1 VDKFVVKGGKSLSGT
16 VEARGSKNA
25 ALPVMAA
32 CILSNGKCSVENV
45 PRLRD
50 TATMVALLRK
60 FGATVDVDDAG
71 TFTIDARAIGDAVAP
86 YELVRT
92 MRASFFV
99 LGPLLARLG
108 WAKVSLPGGCVIG
121 ARPVNLHIDGL
132 RKMGADIELVRGY
145 VNAKAPKLHGAD
157 IYLELPSVGA
167 TENLMM
173 AGCLAEG
180 ETVIKNAA
188 REPEIVDLQQFLRA
202 LGASVEGAGTSE
214 VRVQGKGALDAARHA
229 VIPDRLETATLVLAG
244 LIAGGKVT
252 VTRAMPAHLDAFLER
267 LEVMGADVEVGE
279 NTIVA
284 SAGGRLKA
292 CDITSLPHPGFPTDL
307 QPHIM
312 AALSMADGT
321 SRITETVFERRFT
334 QVSELVRMGA
344 DIEVESNVAV
354 IRGVP
359 DLTGAQVMALD
370 IRGGAALV
378 LAALAAKGETHI
390 LRVYHVDRGYERL
403 EQKLAALGAEIARA
417 PE

>member
-1 VDKFVVKGGKSLSGT
+1 VDKFVVKGGKPLSGT
-16 VEARGSKNA
+16 IEVRGSKNA
-25 ALPVMAA
+25 ALPIMAA
-32 CILSNGKCSVENV
+32 CILSSGTCVIENV

-50 TATMVALLRK
+50 TATMIALLKR
-60 FGATVDVDDAG
+60 FGATVEADGDGKFIVDA
-71 TFTIDARAIGDAVAP
+71 AAIGDALAP

-108 WAKVSLPGGCVIG
+108 WARVSLPGGCAIG
-121 ARPVNLHIDGL
+121 ARPVNLHVDGL

-145 VNAKAPKLHGAD
+145 VEAKAPKLHGAN

-173 AGCLAEG
+173 AACLAEG
-180 ETVIKNAA
+180 DTVIKNAA

-214 VRVQGKGALDAARHA
+214 VRVQGKDALDAARHT
-229 VIPDRLETATLVLAG
+229 VIPDRMETATLVLAG
-244 LIAGGKVT
+244 LISGGNVT
-252 VTRAMPAHLDAFLER
+252 VTRSMPEHLDAFLEG
-267 LEVMGADVEVGE
+267 LDNMGADFEVGE
-279 NTIVA
+279 NTIAA
-284 SAGGRLKA
+284 SASGRLKA
-292 CDITSLPHPGFPTDL
+292 CDITSSPYPGFPTDL

-312 AALSMADGT
+312 AALSVADGT
-321 SRITETVFERRFT
+321 SRITETIFERRFT

-359 DLTGAQVMALD
+359 NLIGAQVMAPD
-370 IRGGAALV
+370 IRAGAALV
-378 LAALAAKGETHI
+378 LAALAAKGDTHI
-390 LRVYHVDRGYERL
+390 LRAYHVDRGYERL
-403 EQKLAALGAEIARA
+403 EEKLSSLGADIERV

>member
-1 VDKFVVKGGKSLSGT
+1 VDKFVVKGGKPLSGT
-16 VEARGSKNA
+16 IEVRGSKNA
-25 ALPVMAA
+25 ALPIMAA
-32 CILSNGKCSVENV
+32 CILSSGTCVIENV

-50 TATMVALLRK
+50 TATMIALLKR
-60 FGATVDVDDAG
+60 FGATVEADGDGKFIVDA
-71 TFTIDARAIGDAVAP
+71 AAIGDALAP

-108 WAKVSLPGGCVIG
+108 WARVSLPGGCAIG
-121 ARPVNLHIDGL
+121 ARPVNLHVDGL

-145 VNAKAPKLHGAD
+145 VEAKAPKLHGAD

-173 AGCLAEG
+173 AACLAEG
-180 ETVIKNAA
+180 DTVIKNAA

-214 VRVQGKGALDAARHA
+214 VRVQGKDALDAARHT
-229 VIPDRLETATLVLAG
+229 VIPDRMETATLVLAG
-244 LIAGGKVT
+244 LISGGNVT
-252 VTRAMPAHLDAFLER
+252 VTRSMPEHLDAFLEG
-267 LEVMGADVEVGE
+267 LDNMGADVEVGE
-279 NTIVA
+279 NSIAA
-284 SAGGRLKA
+284 SVRGRLKA
-292 CDITSLPHPGFPTDL
+292 CDITSSPYPGFPTDL

-312 AALSMADGT
+312 AALSVADGT
-321 SRITETVFERRFT
+321 SRITETIFERRFT

-344 DIEVESNVAV
+344 DVEVESNVAV

-359 DLTGAQVMALD
+359 NLIGAQVMAPD
-370 IRGGAALV
+370 IRAGAALV
-378 LAALAAKGETHI
+378 LAALAANGDTHI
-390 LRVYHVDRGYERL
+390 LRAYHVDRGYERL
-403 EQKLAALGAEIARA
+403 EEKLSSLGADIERV

>member
-1 VDKFVVKGGKSLSGT
+1 MDKFVVKGGRSLSGT
-16 VEARGSKNA
+16 LEARGSKNA

-32 CILSNGKCSVENV
+32 CILSSGKCTVENV

-50 TATMVALLRK
+50 TATMVALLEK
-60 FGATVDVDDAG
+60 FGAAVNVDDAN

-86 YELVRT
+86 YDLVRT

-108 WAKVSLPGGCVIG
+108 WAKVSLPGGCVIRD
-121 ARPVNLHIDGL
+121 RPVNLHIDGL
-132 RKMGADIELVRGY
+132 RKMGADIELKRGY
-145 VNAKAPKLHGAD
+145 VDAKAPKLHGAN

-188 REPEIVDLQQFLRA
+188 REPEIVDLERFLRA

-214 VRVQGKGALDAARHA
+214 VRVQGKDALDVARHA

-244 LIAGGKVT
+244 LITGGKVT

-267 LEVMGADVEVGE
+267 LGAMGADVQVGE
-279 NTIVA
+279 NTIAA

-292 CDITSLPHPGFPTDL
+292 CDITSLPYPGFPTDL
-307 QPHIM
+307 QPHVM
-312 AALSMADGT
+312 AALSVADGT

-359 DLTGAQVMALD
+359 NLRGAQVMAPD
-370 IRGGAALV
+370 IRAGAALV

-403 EQKLAALGAEIARA
+403 EQKLAALGALIERV

>member
-1 VDKFVVKGGKSLSGT
+1 VDKFVVKGSKALGGT
-16 VEARGSKNA
+16 IETRGSKNA
-25 ALPVMAA
+25 ALPIMAA
-32 CILSNGKCSVENV
+32 CILSNGKCVIENV

-60 FGATVDVDDAG
+60 FGATVDVDGAG
-71 TFTIDARAIGDAVAP
+71 TCTVNAATIADAVAP

-99 LGPLLARLG
+99 LGPLLGRLG
-108 WAKVSLPGGCVIG
+108 WARVSLPGGCAIG

-132 RKMGADIELVRGY
+132 RKMGADIELVGGY
-145 VNAKAPKLHGAD
+145 VEAKARKLRGANVQ
-157 IYLELPSVGA
+157 LELPSVGA

-173 AGCLAEG
+173 AACLAQG

-188 REPEIVDLQQFLRA
+188 REPEIVDLQKFLRV

-214 VRVQGKGALDAARHA
+214 VRIQGKNPLGAGRHA
-229 VIPDRLETATLVLAG
+229 VIPDRMETATLVLAG
-244 LIAGGKVT
+244 LITGGKVK
-252 VTRAMPAHLDAFLER
+252 VTRAMPEHLDAFLER
-267 LEVMGADVEVGE
+267 VGKMGADVEAGD
-279 NTIVA
+279 NTIAA

-292 CDITSLPHPGFPTDL
+292 CDITSLPYPGFPTDL

-312 AALSMADGT
+312 AALSIAEGT
-321 SRITETVFERRFT
+321 SRITETIFERRFT

-344 DIEVESNVAV
+344 DIEIESNVAV

-359 DLTGAQVMALD
+359 KLVGAQVMAPD
-370 IRGGAALV
+370 IRAGAALV

-390 LRVYHVDRGYERL
+390 LRAYHVDRGYERL
-403 EQKLAALGAEIARA
+403 EEKLASLGADIARV
-417 PE
+417 PG

>member
-1 VDKFVVKGGKSLSGT
+1 VDKFVVRDGKALAGT
-16 VEARGSKNA
+16 IKSRGSKNA
-25 ALPVMAA
+25 ALPIMAA
-32 CILSNGKCSVENV
+32 CILSNGKCVIENV

-60 FGATVDVDDAG
+60 FGAAVDVDGAG
-71 TFTIDARAIGDAVAP
+71 TCTVDAATIADAVAP

-108 WAKVSLPGGCVIG
+108 WARVSLPGGCAIG

-145 VNAKAPKLHGAD
+145 VEAKAPKMRGANVH
-157 IYLELPSVGA
+157 LELPSVGA

-173 AGCLAEG
+173 AACLAEG

-188 REPEIVDLQQFLRA
+188 REPEIVDLQKFLLA

-214 VRVQGKGALDAARHA
+214 VRVQGKDALGGAQHA
-229 VIPDRLETATLVLAG
+229 VIPDRMETATLVLAG
-244 LIAGGKVT
+244 LITGGKVK
-252 VTRAMPAHLDAFLER
+252 VTRAMPEHLGAFLER
-267 LEVMGADVEVGE
+267 LGKMGADVELGDT
-279 NTIVA
+279 TIAA

-292 CDITSLPHPGFPTDL
+292 CDVTSLPYPGFPTDL

-312 AALSMADGT
+312 AALSIAEGT
-321 SRITETVFERRFT
+321 SRITETIFERRFT

-359 DLTGAQVMALD
+359 NLVGAQVMAPD
-370 IRGGAALV
+370 IRAGAALV
-378 LAALAAKGETHI
+378 LAALAARGETHI
-390 LRVYHVDRGYERL
+390 LRAYHVDRGYERL
-403 EQKLAALGAEIARA
+403 EEKLASLGADIERV

>member
-1 VDKFVVKGGKSLSGT
+1 MDKFVVRDGKALAGT
-16 VEARGSKNA
+16 IKSRGSKNA
-25 ALPVMAA
+25 ALPIMAA
-32 CILSNGKCSVENV
+32 CILSNGKCVIENV

-60 FGATVDVDDAG
+60 FGAAVDVDGAG
-71 TFTIDARAIGDAVAP
+71 TCTVDAATIADAVAP

-108 WAKVSLPGGCVIG
+108 WARVSLPGGCAIG

-145 VNAKAPKLHGAD
+145 VEAKAPKMRGANVH
-157 IYLELPSVGA
+157 LELPSVGA

-173 AGCLAEG
+173 AACLAEG

-188 REPEIVDLQQFLRA
+188 REPEIVDLQKFLLA

-214 VRVQGKGALDAARHA
+214 VRVQGKDALGGAQHA
-229 VIPDRLETATLVLAG
+229 VIPDRMETATLVLAG
-244 LIAGGKVT
+244 LITGGKVK
-252 VTRAMPAHLDAFLER
+252 VTRAMPEHLGAFLER
-267 LEVMGADVEVGE
+267 LGKMGADVELGDT
-279 NTIVA
+279 TIAA

-292 CDITSLPHPGFPTDL
+292 CDVTSLPYPGFPTDL

-312 AALSMADGT
+312 AALSIAEGT
-321 SRITETVFERRFT
+321 SRITETIFERRFT

-359 DLTGAQVMALD
+359 NLVGAQVMAPD
-370 IRGGAALV
+370 IRAGAALV
-378 LAALAAKGETHI
+378 LAALAARGETHI
-390 LRVYHVDRGYERL
+390 LRAYHVDRGYERL
-403 EQKLAALGAEIARA
+403 EEKLASLGADIERV